1 MEIQHPIQED
11 EIDLREYIKVII
23 KRKKLILGIFI
34 FAILASVIY
43 SLLLPKIY
51 ETTSI
56 IQLGSISE
64 PLINKEEAQQII
76 LNHSNLQSAIK
87 ELGLDIQSE
96 SLKKSIKFNV
106 IQGTNLLSIKITSSN
121 VDAALR
127 LHDVIIKPLIAQGQE
142 MYLKRVS
149 LINARLKELNG
160 EISSLEED
168 ISRVQ
173 SLITGM
179 PKINNISQQD
189 ISVRIILLQNSL
201 SNYESNLNALRNQR
215 GELELSLAN
224 AREFKVFSQPFRP
237 ENPIAPKKTQIVIL
251 AGLAGLMLGVF
262 LAFLKEFWQGVKK

>member
-121 VDAALR
+121 IDAALR

-237 ENPIAPKKTQIVIL
+237 ENPIAPKKTQIIIL

>member
-1 MEIQHPIQED
+1 METQQPIQED
-11 EIDLREYIKVII
+11 EIDLKECIKVII

-34 FAILASVIY
+34 FAILASAIY
-43 SLLLPKIY
+43 SLLLPKTY

-56 IQLGSISE
+56 IKLGSISE
-64 PLINKEEAQQII
+64 PLINKEEAKEII
-76 LNHSNLQSAIK
+76 LNHDNLQGAIK
-87 ELGLDIQSE
+87 ELGLDVGFE
-96 SLKKSIKFNV
+96 SLKKSIKV
-106 IQGTNLLSIKITSSN
+106 DEIKGTNLLSIKITSSN
-121 VDAALR
+121 IDAALM

-237 ENPIAPKKTQIVIL
+237 ENPIAPKKTQIIIL